1 MSKRMRQ
8 YIGILAALVDITI
21 ITNLVC
27 ERMKQPYLKENPLF
41 RTTIWAHCL
50 NHDVFLNK

>member
-21 ITNLVC
+21 ITNLVY
-27 ERMKQPYLKENPLF
+27 ERLKQPYLKENPLF